1 MYISEQMDLLDT
13 LRSSETPE
21 GISLE
26 LRVAGPIIRIL
37 AWLLDS
43 LIKYAFLL
51 LFMLGLAYFGR
62 TGWGLWLIAF
72 FVLEWFYPVWFEVY
86 WAGATPGKRIV
97 GLKVVTDSG
106 APVDFGT
113 SLIRNLLRAADF
125 LPVMY
130 GFGLISMLFSTDS
143 KRLGDLAAG
152 TVVIYDNQQLN
163 QPATLQPGPAQQP
176 SQVLSLDEQRLLLNF
191 AERSPRLNPERQAEL
206 ANVLNP
212 LTQSSNEQAIAQL
225 LAYARWLAGGGLGQT
240 SNGNKA

>member
-1 MYISEQMDLLDT
+1 MYTSEQMDLLDT
-13 LRSSETPE
+13 LRASETPE
-21 GISLE
+21 GIALE
-26 LRVAGPIIRIL
+26 LRVAGPVIRIL

-43 LIKYAFLL
+43 LIKYAFLIV
-51 LFMLGLAYFGR
+51 FMLGLTYFGQ

-86 WAGATPGKRIV
+86 WAGATPGKRIA
-97 GLKVVTDSG
+97 GLKVVMDSG

-130 GFGLISMLFSTDS
+130 GFGLVSMLFSTDS

-163 QPATLQPGPAQQP
+163 QPMTLQPGPVLQP
-176 SQVLSLDEQRLLLNF
+176 NQILSLNEQRLLLNF

-206 ANVLNP
+206 ANVLKP
-212 LTQSSNEQAIAQL
+212 LTNSDGEQAVAHL
-225 LAYARWLAGGGLGQT
+225 LANARWLAGGQNATG
-240 SNGNKA
+240 NGKKA